1 MITLLLGGGF
11 AGSSFAGGL
20 VTFKRIQPKMVEV
33 QYSKHSHWEYDAQI
47 PRKKAEALYKYI
59 HQKYKKKNGY
69 AAIFACPGRPDLFV
83 IASSVAPGTQK
94 DYGKRF
100 LLIKETSKGFALL
113 DKSHG
118 QMDSYI
124 LRPTFF
130 TNKNRIIILGDT
142 GTEYS
147 WGVATYEIK
156 NDRLKD
162 LGGIG
167 VAKPAE
173 DNTINPIPD
182 AILKSSKGR
191 LRVEFHTDLY
201 FNMGM
206 SKEGLVKRVN
216 GRPIVFEYDGKKF
229 QLEKSKK

>member
-1 MITLLLGGGF
+1 MAVLLLGGVLAGSGF
-11 AGSSFAGGL
+11 AGGE

-33 QYSKHSHWEYDAQI
+33 QFNKHFHWEYDAQI

-59 HQKYKKKNGY
+59 HQKYKKENGY
-69 AAIFACPGRPDLFV
+69 AAIFACPGRPDLFIMV
-83 IASSVAPGTQK
+83 SNSVPGTEK

-100 LLIKETSKGFALL
+100 LLIKKTAKGFTLL

-124 LRPTFF
+124 LQPTFF
-130 TNKNRIIILGDT
+130 TSKDRVIILGDT

-162 LGGIG
+162 LVGIG

-182 AILKSSKGR
+182 AVLKSSKGR

-201 FNMGM
+201 FNTGM
-206 SKEGLVKRVN
+206 SKEGLVKRVK
-216 GRPIVFEYDGKKF
+216 GRPIVFEHDGKKF
-229 QLEKSKK
+229 QLKKSKQ

>member
-1 MITLLLGGGF
+1 MVTLLLGGVL
-11 AGSSFAGGL
+11 ADSSFAGGE

-33 QYSKHSHWEYDAQI
+33 QFNKHSHWEYDTQI
-47 PRKKAEALYKYI
+47 PRKKAEAVYKYI
-59 HQKYKKKNGY
+59 HQKYKKKNGH
-69 AAIFACPGRPDLFV
+69 ASIFACPGRPDLFV
-83 IASSVAPGTQK
+83 IVSSVAPGTPK
-94 DYGKRF
+94 DFGKRF
-100 LLIKETSKGFALL
+100 LLIKKTAKGFTLL

-130 TNKNRIIILGDT
+130 TAKNKIIILGDT

-167 VAKPAE
+167 VAKPTE
-173 DNTINPIPD
+173 ETTINPIPD
-182 AILKSSKGR
+182 AVLKLSGNT
-191 LRVEFHTDLY
+191 LRVEFHTDLV
-201 FNMGM
+201 FDPGGA
-206 SKEGLVKRVN
+206 KDRQVKREK
-216 GRPIVFEYDGKKF
+216 GRPIVFEYDGKEF
-229 QLEKSKK
+229 QLKKSKQ